1 MAKAGGARRAPT
13 TKGRALTEDEA
24 LVALFIAAMNANGH
38 VSAAEGARAHNLIWS
53 TRRFRRRDGDRLGRL
68 IDRMRTIIEKVEP
81 DLVIAKSARAISLRL
96 RPSAFALV
104 TDLLLVDGTMD
115 RKERRF
121 LERLGQSLRLDADR
135 VARIIEVVRIKNRL

>member
-1 MAKAGGARRAPT
+1 M
-13 TKGRALTEDEA
+13 
-24 LVALFIAAMNANGH
+24 ALFIAAMNANGH

-68 IDRMRTIIEKVEP
+68 IDRMRTLVGEEEP
-81 DLVIAKSARAISLRL
+81 DVVIAKSARAISSRL

-104 TDLLLVDGTMD
+104 ADLLLADGTMD

-121 LERLGQSLRLDADR
+121 LEQLGQSLRLDAGR
-135 VARIIEVVRIKNRL
+135 VAQMIEVVRIKNRL